1 MNTFFLDFHADLE
14 VKLNAIKKAEP
25 NNLCCYE
32 KSKSAAIKTCHGLK
46 THLKENPFE
55 NMEIEIHFFKNIL
68 PKVVSKVHLYSLLYK
83 HENNSIGSPTAKPQ
97 KMHRKKMLKQ
107 INSYHSEHH
116 HIIMYYKSDKC
127 NLDAIYFLR
136 QFSDYPFVLEE
147 CEVLVDKEFSTGYDL
162 IIARYLAYEEYATFL
177 DGKLNMD
184 EFDTKTPT
192 SGEGRCFAKTMQWT
206 GTKTENTELM
216 YSLYLYGCINN
227 NQSKLKEFAED
238 FSELFQVEI
247 GDYSHT
253 FSEIKNRKNPT
264 LFLDNLR
271 KALIRKIEEQDS

>member
-1 MNTFFLDFHADLE
+1 MKTFFLDFHA
-14 VKLNAIKKAEP
+14 KLDVELLAIKEAEP
-25 NNLCCYE
+25 NILFCYE
-32 KSKSAAIKTCHGLK
+32 KSKSAACKTYQGLK

-55 NMEIEIHFFKNIL
+55 NMETEIHFFKNIL
-68 PKVVSKVHLYSLLYK
+68 PKIVSKVHLYSLLYK
-83 HENNSIGSPTAKPQ
+83 HENNRICSPTAKTQ
-97 KMHRKKMLKQ
+97 KVHRKKMLKQ
-107 INSYHSEHH
+107 INSYHSEHQY
-116 HIIMYYKSDKC
+116 IITYYKSDKC
-127 NLDAIYFLR
+127 NLDAVYFLR

-147 CEVLVDKEFSTGYDL
+147 CEALVDKEFSTGYDL

-184 EFDTKTPT
+184 EFDTKIPT
-192 SGEGRCFAKTMQWT
+192 SGEGRCFAKTMHWT
-206 GTKTENTELM
+206 GTKTEYTELM
-216 YSLYLYGCINN
+216 YSLYLQGCINN

-264 LFLDNLR
+264 KFLDNL
-271 KALIRKIEEQDS
+271 KKTLNQKIEDQDS